1 MEKNEAYQ
9 EAKKR
14 VEAKFGFYT
23 HLSIYVAVILLLVFI
38 NLVTSAGTL
47 WFQWP
52 MLGWGIAVAFHALA
66 AFIFPNRPAVTEK
79 MIEKEMNK
87 GRMNS

>member
-1 MEKNEAYQ
+1 MERNEAYQ

-14 VEAKFGFYT
+14 VEAKLGFYT

-38 NLVTSAGTL
+38 NLVTSSGII

-52 MLGWGIAVAFHALA
+52 MLGWGISVAIHALA
-66 AFIFPNRPAVTEK
+66 VFIFPNRLAVTEK
-79 MIEKEMNK
+79 MIEKEMNRDRK
-87 GRMNS
+87 NS